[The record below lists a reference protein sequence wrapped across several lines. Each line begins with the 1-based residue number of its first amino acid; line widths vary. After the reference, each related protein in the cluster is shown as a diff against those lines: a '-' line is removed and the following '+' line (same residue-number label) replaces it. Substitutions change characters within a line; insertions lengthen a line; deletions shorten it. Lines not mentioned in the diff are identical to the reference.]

1 MSIGSYYR
9 GALVL
14 PLLLPALTL
23 PVSLLDV
30 RVPDGLGVVAFL
42 LYWSLLIGGIPYVLF
57 AAGFLLW
64 SRGRSDGEVRR
75 AILLS
80 PLSYAAVLMVC
91 VVGFFAVDSSAFWND
106 VDDVG
111 TLGVVAVLFGYAYV
125 LLAELGR
132 VLLRPGQPAPAPQPV
147 A

>member
-1 MSIGSYYR
+1 MSIRSYYR
-9 GALVL
+9 RALVL

-23 PVSLLDV
+23 PLVLLEV
-30 RVPDGLGVVAFL
+30 RVPDGLGLAAFL

-80 PLSYAAVLMVC
+80 PMVYAAVLMVC
-91 VVGFFAVDSSAFWND
+91 AVGFLAIDSSVFWNN

-111 TLGVVAVLFGYAYV
+111 TLGVTAVLFGYAYV

-132 VLLRPGQPAPAPQPV
+132 VLLRPGQPAPAPQP
-147 A
+147 AA